1 MRTTTPLLSL
11 LSLVAVTAFIGC
23 AEPSTNA
30 SSGIGEGAAEQD
42 FVSRGGVTLKAP
54 SDSALKISLMMYTG
68 TQNRTRNQRFIKA
81 TVYRGSKSFGAFCDM
96 SGQHDSA
103 SKSSA
108 KISCNIGVATVS
120 DDDNESLG
128 FDIVLKRDGSSE
140 SLFLDNV
147 YYSGDGTF
155 LGDQADII
163 GHNEAPAL
171 PLEAQEANNTDKNA
185 LAFARVLLDSTKP
198 LLSERVQSEEVN
210 QPVAV
215 KTASFYLDAKLDL
228 NVSLTL
234 GRTGALSASLPKQ
247 SLLKTA
253 GDLSQGVLDAA
264 AITTKLKAALP
275 R

>member
-1 MRTTTPLLSL
+1 MRSTALSL
-11 LSLVAVTAFIGC
+11 LSLVAVTAFVGC
-23 AEPSTNA
+23 AEPS
-30 SSGIGEGAAEQD
+30 SSDAPQANTEGAQEQD

-54 SDSALKISLMMYTG
+54 SDSALKISLMMYKGAQT
-68 TQNRTRNQRFIKA
+68 RTRNQRFIKA
-81 TVYRGSKSFGAFCDM
+81 TVYRGAKSFGAFCDM
-96 SGQHDSA
+96 SGDHDSA

-108 KISCNIGVATVS
+108 KISCSIGVATVS

-140 SLFLDNV
+140 SITLDNV
-147 YYSGDGTF
+147 FYSGDGTF
-155 LGDQADII
+155 LGDQAAII
-163 GHNEAPAL
+163 GHNEEPAL
-171 PLEAQEANNTDKNA
+171 KLDAQEANNNDKNA
-185 LAFARVLLDSTKP
+185 LAFARTLLDATKP

-215 KTASFYLDAKLDL
+215 KSASFYLDSKLDL
-228 NVSLTL
+228 NVSLKL
-234 GRTGALSASLPKQ
+234 GRTGALYASLPKQ